1 MKFEG
6 DAGKSDGFDCEGE
19 RLSMQH
25 CPCCAGEHLGSLE
38 HILHR
43 PHPKSPD
50 PRLLRVANDDREG
63 RWVSSRGVVI
73 LVSRLDHAR
82 GFMSVGTSGWHVDG
96 VMLQAPKLG
105 AVQRIFQRN
114 VPAGQAFT
122 KVCCPDYAPF
132 VSRQQRL
139 EFHSS
144 NGPFVGATDGRFL
157 SVECRER
164 HAIPGGDTMFLGL
177 NELLESMDEE
187 LRALCERLWFVPDA
201 RSAIDPIDL
210 PCALMNHRSA
220 SARSGV
226 GEDLQQGEGQMSML
240 PLVYKHPFTGEK
252 TMCFHLG
259 LLPSP
264 SLFNVGVTSK

>member
-122 KVCCPDYAPF
+122 KVCCQTMHHLCQD
-132 VSRQQRL
+132 
-139 EFHSS
+139 S
-144 NGPFVGATDGRFL
+144 NDLNFTRATDRLLVRPTADSCQLNVEKGMPYLVEIPCFWALTSCWSQWMKNSGL
-157 SVECRER
+157 SVNDCGSCLT
-164 HAIPGGDTMFLGL
+164 PGQ
-177 NELLESMDEE
+177 
-187 LRALCERLWFVPDA
+187 R
-201 RSAIDPIDL
+201 
-210 PCALMNHRSA
+210 
-220 SARSGV
+220 
-226 GEDLQQGEGQMSML
+226 
-240 PLVYKHPFTGEK
+240 
-252 TMCFHLG
+252 
-259 LLPSP
+259 
-264 SLFNVGVTSK
+264 